1 MKSNILRYKKGN
13 KMQKFGLDEKVIE
26 DIIEILKKYEEVE
39 SAKIFGSRARG
50 DYRKAS
56 DIDIALFGENLT
68 SSINTKIFFDID
80 DLYLPYKIDLINFNS
95 ISSDDKIRANIL
107 KEGVEFYAK

>member
-1 MKSNILRYKKGN
+1 
-13 KMQKFGLDEKVIE
+13 MQKFGLDEKVIE
-26 DIIEILKKYEEVE
+26 DIVNILKKYKEVE

-56 DIDIALFGENLT
+56 DIDIALFGDNLT
-68 SSINTKIFFDID
+68 SSINTKIFYDIE

-95 ISSDDKIRANIL
+95 ISPDNKIKDNIL

>member
-1 MKSNILRYKKGN
+1 M
-13 KMQKFGLDEKVIE
+13 KFGLDEKVIE
-26 DIIEILKKYEEVE
+26 DIVNILRKYEEVE
-39 SAKIFGSRARG
+39 SARIFGSRARG

-56 DIDIALFGENLT
+56 DIDIALFGKHLT

-95 ISSDDKIRANIL
+95 ISPDDTIRNNIL
-107 KEGVEFYAK
+107 NEVVEFYAK

>member
-1 MKSNILRYKKGN
+1 
-13 KMQKFGLDEKVIE
+13 MQKFGLEEKVIN
-26 DIIEILKKYEEVE
+26 DIVNILKKYEEVE

-56 DIDIALFGENLT
+56 DIDIALFGDNLT
-68 SSINTKIFFDID
+68 HSINTKIFYEID

-95 ISSDDKIRANIL
+95 ISPENTIRDNIL
-107 KEGVEFYAK
+107 KEGVEIYAK

>member
-1 MKSNILRYKKGN
+1 
-13 KMQKFGLDEKVIE
+13 MQKFGLEEKVIE
-26 DIIEILKKYEEVE
+26 DIINILKKYEEVE

-56 DIDIALFGENLT
+56 DIDIALFGNNLT
-68 SSINTKIFFDID
+68 HSINTKIFYEID

-95 ISSDDKIRANIL
+95 ISPENTIRDNIL

>member
-1 MKSNILRYKKGN
+1 MGEN
-13 KMQKFGLDEKVIE
+13 KVKFGLDEKVIE
-26 DIIEILKKYEEVE
+26 DIVNILKRYEEVE
-39 SAKIFGSRARG
+39 SARIVGSRARG

-56 DIDIALFGENLT
+56 DIDIALFGEHLT

-95 ISSDDKIRANIL
+95 ISPEDTIRDNIVR
-107 KEGVEFYAK
+107 EGVEFYAK

>member
-1 MKSNILRYKKGN
+1 
-13 KMQKFGLDEKVIE
+13 MQKFGLDEKTIN
-26 DIIEILKKYEEVE
+26 DIIEILKRYEEVE

-56 DIDIALFGENLT
+56 DIDIALFGDNLT
-68 SSINTKIFFDID
+68 FSINTKIFYEID

-95 ISSDDKIRANIL
+95 ISPENTIRDNIL
-107 KEGVEFYAK
+107 KEGVEFYVKQSG

>member
-1 MKSNILRYKKGN
+1 
-13 KMQKFGLDEKVIE
+13 MQKFGLDEKVIE
-26 DIIEILKKYEEVE
+26 NIINILKKYKEVE

-56 DIDIALFGENLT
+56 DIDIALFGDNLT
-68 SSINTKIFFDID
+68 HSINTKIFYEID
-80 DLYLPYKIDLINFNS
+80 DLYLSYKIDLINFNS
-95 ISSDDKIRANIL
+95 ISPENTIRDNIL